1 MVAGSAAWPLTPSPR
16 LPASC
21 RLIISYSCSNSCRHS
36 NSTFHIPCLAP
47 RTAAGGYCPRV
58 NRVSEAVERRRQL
71 EAEGNKPD
79 QRSCCYPRAS
89 QCCPSGETLC
99 VCCAHSVPRDAGDCL
114 CMGLGGAAPAP
125 GPPALWGG
133 NREPR
138 WCGREGRSLHH
149 PSAQR
154 KGRHCHH
161 PAGDVPS
168 NRELRNAKQNK
179 PAEAGSLQNTFTQ
192 FCVLSFRFLK

>member
-47 RTAAGGYCPRV
+47 KTAAGGYCPRV

-89 QCCPSGETLC
+89 QRCPSGETLC

-114 CMGLGGAAPAP
+114 CMGLGGGCPSTWAP
-125 GPPALWGG
+125 GSLGWKPGATVVQEGGTQPSSPQCTAEGEALSSSCWG
-133 NREPR
+133 R
-138 WCGREGRSLHH
+138 
-149 PSAQR
+149 AQQQR
-154 KGRHCHH
+154 TEKCQTEQ
-161 PAGDVPS
+161 AS
-168 NRELRNAKQNK
+168 
-179 PAEAGSLQNTFTQ
+179 
-192 FCVLSFRFLK
+192 